1 MPQSR
6 ILVVDDDRLILSTL
20 GTGLRHA
27 GYEVYQAASGEEALD
42 CVENLTISLD
52 LAIVDISMPGISG
65 IELAHRLADRYG
77 IPSLF
82 LSAFS
87 DRSVVDE
94 AVTSGGVGYLV
105 KPVDVAQLIPAV
117 EAALARARDLNSL
130 LKHKEH
136 LERALKGGREI
147 NVCIGILMERR
158 GLTERDAFEVI
169 RRQARSRQM
178 KVQDVASQLLASEE
192 MLNKTDSRH

>member
-1 MPQSR
+1 MRHSR

-20 GTGLRHA
+20 GAGLRNA

-42 CVENLTISLD
+42 CVENLATPLD

-65 IELAHRLADRYG
+65 IELAHRLADRFS

-82 LSAFS
+82 LSAYS

-94 AVTSGGVGYLV
+94 AVTGGGVGYLV
-105 KPVDVAQLIPAV
+105 KPVDVPQLIPAV
-117 EAALARARDLNSL
+117 EAALARARDINSL

-136 LERALKGGREI
+136 LERALRGGREI

-169 RRQARSRQM
+169 RSQARSQQI
-178 KVQDVASQLLASEE
+178 KVQEVARRLLASEE
-192 MLNKTDSRH
+192 ILNKAGSQH